1 MTLVKTHQQS
11 IGPRRAINAA
21 ISAALGLFAAVVD
34 VVDDA
39 PGLGFL
45 GRHEVVAIQGL
56 FDFLIRPAGVVDV
69 DLVQAALGGDDVL
82 GVALDVRGL
91 AAEAARGLVHH
102 DPGVRQGDPL
112 ARLAGRQD
120 QGAGRGRHAHDHGRN
135 RALDVL
141 HHLGSGNYAEALAG
155 LTEIR
160 SARMRDE
167 MTALVELAQEYG
179 PIESAADNLI
189 NRLMSVS
196 KDGQVIE
203 LNTHMREFLD
213 RAVKI
218 HPPQSDT
225 TANTIRK
232 LQRGEK
238 LSETEAKD
246 LSAYLEEAKL
256 KVIPQGKRSSL
267 LTEQIKGLQNRYEQ
281 EVAKSGETIRS
292 FFPR

>member
-1 MTLVKTHQQS
+1 MSGSSGVSPNNEPVPTTGSQAAPLPAVEPMSPARKRD
-11 IGPRRAINAA
+11 IERAIDVMHN
-21 ISAALGLFAAVVD
+21 LG
-34 VVDDA
+34 
-39 PGLGFL
+39 
-45 GRHEVVAIQGL
+45 
-56 FDFLIRPAGVVDV
+56 
-69 DLVQAALGGDDVL
+69 
-82 GVALDVRGL
+82 
-91 AAEAARGLVHH
+91 
-102 DPGVRQGDPL
+102 
-112 ARLAGRQD
+112 
-120 QGAGRGRHAHDHGRN
+120 N
-135 RALDVL
+135 
-141 HHLGSGNYAEALAG
+141 GNYAEALAG

-167 MTALVELAQEYG
+167 MTALVELAQEFG
-179 PIESAADNLI
+179 PLETAADNLI

-203 LNTHMREFLD
+203 LNTHMKEFLD

-225 TANTIRK
+225 TANTILK

-281 EVAKSGETIRS
+281 ELTKAGESIRS
-292 FFPR
+292 FYPR

>member
-1 MTLVKTHQQS
+1 MSGASGVSPKNSAT
-11 IGPRRAINAA
+11 GNAESQTA
-21 ISAALGLFAAVVD
+21 SQPAVEPLP
-34 VVDDA
+34 
-39 PGLGFL
+39 PG
-45 GRHEVVAIQGL
+45 RKRDIE
-56 FDFLIRPAGVVDV
+56 
-69 DLVQAALGGDDVL
+69 
-82 GVALDVRGL
+82 
-91 AAEAARGLVHH
+91 
-102 DPGVRQGDPL
+102 
-112 ARLAGRQD
+112 
-120 QGAGRGRHAHDHGRN
+120 